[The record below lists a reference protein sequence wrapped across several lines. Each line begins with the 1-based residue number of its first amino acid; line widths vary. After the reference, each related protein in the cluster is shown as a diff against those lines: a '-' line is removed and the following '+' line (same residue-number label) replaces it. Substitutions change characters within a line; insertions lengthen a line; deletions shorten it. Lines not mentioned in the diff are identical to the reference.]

1 MVTFLVWAMR
11 MNMFYIDLKLLKIK
25 VNCILLIVAG
35 YGSGMDVVWSSKD
48 LYAYREG
55 KTIIVNKGA
64 NNQEVTKMEVDY
76 QIEDLFGGPLL

>member
-1 MVTFLVWAMR
+1 
-11 MNMFYIDLKLLKIK
+11 
-25 VNCILLIVAG
+25 VAG